1 MPEIFKIRQTASLN
15 SLLSLRIQPKCQP
28 PNPNSLAHPQSTVMF
43 GPNSEVGTNVN
54 TLLKGC
60 GVGCGGIGGGVG
72 NNDDGGDGGDGG
84 EGGEGGGANV
94 PVISAVVMFE

>member
-1 MPEIFKIRQTASLN
+1 MPEIFKIRQIASLN
-15 SLLSLRIQPKCQP
+15 ILLSLRIQPKCHP

-54 TLLKGC
+54 TLSKGC
-60 GVGCGGIGGGVG
+60 GVGGGDIGGGGVG
-72 NNDDGGDGGDGG
+72 GGVGGDGGDGG
-84 EGGEGGGANV
+84 EGGDGADANV